1 DIYKRPPT
9 ITTTADSLA
18 DVLLK
23 LLK

>member
-1 DIYKRPPT
+1 IYKRPPT

>member
-1 DIYKRPPT
+1 RPPT